1 MRDLQFGFSLNPTT
15 DIAAHR
21 DLVRAAEEEGLDLVG
36 VQDHPYSPA
45 LVDTF
50 TLIAMLLEGTERLRF
65 FPDVANL
72 PLRHPSMLAKTAAS
86 LDLLSAG
93 RFELGIGG
101 GGYWSAI
108 AKMGMTPQLGRAEAL
123 SQLGEAVQ
131 ILRALWR
138 SAPEPVTF
146 EGYHY
151 TIPGLRGGPAPA
163 HPIGIWIGA
172 QGPRSLE
179 LTGRL
184 ADGWAAPIPTYL
196 PYEKWAES
204 NALIDQ
210 AARASGRNPQD
221 VLRIAQLVGT
231 ITDRSGD
238 VEATT
243 GKAPVRATAEQWA
256 ALLARL
262 ATEQPFRTFVF
273 WPEQATVDQIWRF
286 AREVVPA
293 VREILCQGAEQEQ
306 PQS

>member
-21 DLVRAAEEEGLDLVG
+21 DLVRAAEEGGLDLVG
-36 VQDHPYSPA
+36 VQDHPYSPTF
-45 LVDTF
+45 VDAF
-50 TLIAMLLEGTERLRF
+50 TLIASLLEATERLRF

-86 LDLLSAG
+86 LDLLSSG

-108 AKMGMTPQLGRAEAL
+108 ARMGMTPQLGRPEAL
-123 SQLGEAVQ
+123 AQLGEAIQV
-131 ILRALWR
+131 LRALWR
-138 SAPEPVTF
+138 PTPEPVTF
-146 EGYHY
+146 EGQHY
-151 TIPGLRGGPAPA
+151 TIPGLHSGPTPA
-163 HPIGIWIGA
+163 HPIGIWVGA

-179 LTGRL
+179 LTGRV
-184 ADGWAAPIPTYL
+184 ADGWAAPIPSYL

-204 NALIDQ
+204 NALIDE
-210 AARASGRNPQD
+210 AALASGRNPQD

-231 ITDRSGD
+231 ITDRPGD
-238 VEATT
+238 AEARA

-273 WPEQATVDQIWRF
+273 WPEDATVGQIERF

-293 VREILCQGAEQEQ
+293 VREIVRQGAEQEHS
-306 PQS
+306 PS